1 MTIQR
6 QKKLVSLAQFVLISI
21 LLFGIPN
28 SYAFEVVV
36 SPDFFAEEE
45 SSQHFLVKKGD
56 QFRFFQHNLV
66 CVKYTVFDNQKKLG
80 TEASIKFTDKSES
93 DSAMVYLH
101 HQLKVQPYTEYLLTY
116 KINIDKIVGPAPYV
130 ELISLDCHFDQIG
143 SQRFEVPADS
153 NHMWLAQ
160 QIPVRTS
167 ADTYYFKLM
176 LHTTETGTA
185 LFWID
190 ELYLKQVSTE
200 SSLRPAQK
208 VLLSIADVNVPAD
221 ADWICALPSK
231 TGVCSLSCNIL
242 FKSSEGSAI
251 IYVDWLTARDDMQP
265 LSDYCILKPFESIVT
280 LQAGICAEW
289 RRTYRYEM
297 DCASFQL
304 DRYIAPSEGVGSA
317 FLLRRLN
324 IPSSAKYVRVRIEA
338 SPAAQRGLAIRN
350 ICLNSETF

>member
-6 QKKLVSLAQFVLISI
+6 HKKIISLVQFVLIHV
-21 LLFGIPN
+21 LLLGLPN
-28 SYAFEVVV
+28 SYAFEIVV
-36 SPDFFAEEE
+36 SPEFFAEEE
-45 SSQHFLVKKGD
+45 SSQHFLLEKGD

-66 CVKYTVFDNQKKLG
+66 CAKYAVFDNQKRLG
-80 TEASIKFTDKSES
+80 TEASIRFTDKSES

-116 KINIDKIVGPAPYV
+116 KINIDKIVGSAPYI

-153 NHMWLAQ
+153 NHIWLTHQ
-160 QIPVRTS
+160 VPTKTS
-167 ADTYYFKLM
+167 ADTYYYKLI

-200 SSLRPAQK
+200 GSLRPAQTA
-208 VLLSIADVNVPAD
+208 LLSITDVNVAAD
-221 ADWICALPSK
+221 ANWICALPGK
-231 TGVCSLSCNIL
+231 AGVCSLLCNIL
-242 FKSSEGSAI
+242 FGSFEGRAA
-251 IYVDWLTARDDMQP
+251 IYVDWLSAIDDMQP
-265 LSDYCILKPFESIVT
+265 LSDYCILKPFESIVA

-289 RRTYRYEM
+289 RRMYRDEM

-304 DRYIAPSEGVGSA
+304 DRYVTPIEGPGSA

-324 IPSSAKYVRVRIEA
+324 IPSCAKYVRIRIEA
-338 SPAAQRGLAIRN
+338 SPAAQRGLVIQN
-350 ICLNSETF
+350 ICLNAE